1 MYTSEPNIPVYP
13 KSLRVLEIQKEAEEW
28 NKTSKEEYTLRGW
41 AWYRD
46 NKATTLIGGDNEGVT
61 YHGCS
66 AKELIRDKKMEVS
79 RTFIEILRPNSGDY
93 EAIRKAYEGK
103 KILGPRKKGG
113 AKRDITNCVLV
124 L

>member
-1 MYTSEPNIPVYP
+1 MYTSEPNIPVNS
-13 KSLRVLEIQKEAEEW
+13 KSLRVLEIQKEAGEW

-46 NKATTLIGGDNEGVT
+46 NKATTLITGDNEGGT
-61 YHGCS
+61 NHGCS
-66 AKELIRDKKMEVS
+66 AKQLIRDKKMEVS

-113 AKRDITNCVLV
+113 QRETLQIVFI
-124 L
+124 